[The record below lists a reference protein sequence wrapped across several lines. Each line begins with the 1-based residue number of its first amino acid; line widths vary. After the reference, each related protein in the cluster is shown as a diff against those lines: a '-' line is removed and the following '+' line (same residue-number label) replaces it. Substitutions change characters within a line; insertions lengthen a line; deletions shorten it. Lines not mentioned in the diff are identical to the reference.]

1 MRISI
6 ISIALA
12 ILVNSLT
19 LAIVAGFQQ
28 EIKAKIIGFN
38 APFFISKAGS
48 AHIFEAEPID
58 KRIPF
63 IDEISAVKGV
73 DGLHAVAFKPAMLQ
87 SQTFSDT
94 IQVLQTKDSI
104 VQRQDIFGVMFKGV
118 DQNYSFDFLQKN
130 LVAGRLLNTAK
141 QDEIV
146 ISKAIA
152 QKLNYALNDIVSV
165 YYVKNQPILKKMM
178 VVGIYETGFAEYD
191 QKLVYAS
198 LPAVQQMND
207 FGTSISLRPLFDD
220 KQLTI
225 AVEVQGSSEKLLF
238 DWGVGPEMYTA
249 YRVAVLKD
257 TTYHV
262 KALKVNPSTGVIE
275 QIDQAQ
281 LTIQAPRPI
290 TYTDLI
296 LDEAGQPLF
305 LIDGTT
311 HQAIQTKYGPIHFYF
326 QDGTGTKAQYISG
339 YEVNIAE
346 FSALAQVQKELK
358 EILEMRPTNGYLLQV
373 NSIQDVEADLFAWL
387 SFLDVN
393 VLIIVVLMLLIGVIN
408 VGSALLVLIVLRTQ
422 FIGLLKA
429 LGANNRSIR
438 IIFLYQASYLIL
450 RGLIIGNVLS
460 AVLIWIQF
468 QFKIFTLNPEVYY
481 IDAVP
486 VAFSWLHFLG
496 INVLTFIVCM
506 VALLLPSRVVARISP
521 IKALRFQ

>member
-58 KRIPF
+58 KQIPF
-63 IDEISAVKGV
+63 LQEIANIKGV
-73 DGLHAVAFKPAMLQ
+73 SGLHAVAFKPAMLQ
-87 SQTFSDT
+87 SQTFTDT
-94 IQVLQTKDSI
+94 IQVLQTKDSVI
-104 VQRQDIFGVMFKGV
+104 QRQDIFGVMFKGV
-118 DQNYSFDFLQKN
+118 DRDYSFDFLQKN
-130 LVAGRLLNTAK
+130 LVAGRLIDVDK
-141 QDEIV
+141 QDEILL
-146 ISKAIA
+146 SKSVA
-152 QKLNYALNDIVSV
+152 QKLNYHLNDVVSV
-165 YYVKNQPILKKMM
+165 YYLKNQPILKKMK

-198 LPAVQQMND
+198 LSAVQQMND
-207 FGTSISLRPLFDD
+207 FGTSISLRPLFND

-225 AVEVQGSSEKLLF
+225 AIEVQGSSEKLMF
-238 DWGVGPEMYTA
+238 DWGNGPENYNA

-257 TTYHV
+257 TTYQV
-262 KALKVNPSTGVIE
+262 KALKVNPSNGSIE
-275 QIDQAQ
+275 QIDQTQ

-290 TYTDLI
+290 TFSDLI
-296 LDEAGQPLF
+296 LDEAGQPIV

-311 HQAIQTKYGPIHFYF
+311 HQAIQTKYGPVHFNF
-326 QDGTGTKAQYISG
+326 KDGTGTKARFISG
-339 YEVNIAE
+339 FEVAINE
-346 FSALAQVQKELK
+346 FSSLDQVQKSLK
-358 EILEMRPTNGYLLQV
+358 EILEMRPVNGYLLQV
-373 NSIQDVEADLFAWL
+373 NAIQDVEADLFAWL
-387 SFLDVN
+387 SFLDIN
-393 VLIIVVLMLLIGVIN
+393 VLIIIVLMLLIGVIN

-429 LGANNRSIR
+429 LGANNKSIR
-438 IIFLYQASYLIL
+438 LIFLYQASYLIV
-450 RGLIIGNVLS
+450 RGLIFGNVFSLL
-460 AVLIWIQF
+460 LIWIQY

-486 VAFSWLHFLG
+486 VAFSWLHLIG
-496 INVLTFIVCM
+496 INALTFVVCM
-506 VALLLPSRVVARISP
+506 VALLIPSRVVARISP